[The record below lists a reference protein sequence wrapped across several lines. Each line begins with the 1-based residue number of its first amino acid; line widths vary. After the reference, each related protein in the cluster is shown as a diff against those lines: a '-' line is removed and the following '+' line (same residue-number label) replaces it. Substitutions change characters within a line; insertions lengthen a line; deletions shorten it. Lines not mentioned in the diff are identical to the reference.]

1 MGQNL
6 NVLKAEIRKCP
17 IHHIP
22 YEGICGLRDC
32 TEHGM
37 ICYQCEPDCCIK
49 TKNHPLISIEDFYE
63 TFFKKVVSMVDF
75 TKLKSIIDL
84 SKTLQKKQLELQAAE
99 FEDWER
105 QILLEKLDNFNNRIK
120 SKLNAFS
127 SKLIEKLSTIAK
139 DFKDANARI
148 QDTEPPA
155 NFTLK
160 DTDQLVDI
168 INSNKQKEFEKMI
181 TLIKRNSD
189 TEKLLSNQTDL
200 ETIIYSKALF
210 DSVENVGQ
218 KEINTSFQTK
228 LDNTFSELISTLFPE
243 KDVSFLPNC
252 FTKQPQKLKF
262 KDNLSI
268 KASKEY
274 TIESTFAVFTAQDGE
289 TYLISPSTGS
299 FVIEA
304 TNLKTNK
311 QHGVLSG
318 HTNRVYIVRHFLH
331 RNKSTDYIIST
342 SSDRSVRVWN
352 FNKMQ
357 CHIHLEK
364 CHQGAYLYSA
374 LLLFDD
380 YGDDNNYIVTSCPN
394 EFMKMFSFETGKFVR
409 DIGSPSDYT
418 YFINSW
424 CFKREFYIIN
434 ANSSNVKIYN
444 TKEPKGLYKEFK
456 TNLATWH
463 MSAFVENVQGVN
475 YLFESDGNGNVRMW
489 NIETKTIY
497 KSVHIKNCNIRGMCF
512 WNNQYILAASNDKTF
527 KIINIEKEE
536 VVSSQIHHNN
546 VVRSLQKV
554 MHPLY
559 GESLVTSGM
568 DGKIILWTIQ
578 P

>member
-6 NVLKAEIRKCP
+6 NVLKAELRKCP

-22 YEGICGLRDC
+22 YEGICSSRECND
-32 TEHGM
+32 HGM
-37 ICYQCEPDCCIK
+37 ICFQCEPECCIK
-49 TKNHPLISIEDFYE
+49 TKSHTLMSIEDFYDLV
-63 TFFKKVVSMVDF
+63 FKKVVGMVDF
-75 TKLKSIIDL
+75 TKLKSIIEL
-84 SKTLQKKQLELQAAE
+84 SRDVQKKQLELQEGE
-99 FEDWER
+99 FEEWER
-105 QILLEKLDNFNNRIK
+105 QILNDKLEQFNRRIRD
-120 SKLNAFS
+120 KLNAFS
-127 SKLIEKLSTIAK
+127 AKLIEKLSAIAK
-139 DFKDANARI
+139 DFKDANSRI
-148 QDTEPPA
+148 QGTEPPA

-160 DTDQLVDI
+160 DTEQLIDI
-168 INSNKQKEFEKMI
+168 IHSNKQKEFERMI

-189 TEKLLSNQTDL
+189 TEKLLSNQNDL
-200 ETIIYSKALF
+200 ETIIYSKSLF

-218 KEINTSFQTK
+218 KELNGSFQTK
-228 LDNTFSELISTLFPE
+228 LDNTFSQLISTLFPE
-243 KDVSFLPNC
+243 KEVSFRPNC
-252 FTKQPQKLKF
+252 FTKQPHQLKF
-262 KDNLSI
+262 KENLSI

-274 TIESTFAVFTAQDGE
+274 TIESTFAVFTAQDGD
-289 TYLISPSTGS
+289 TYLVSPSTSS
-299 FVIEA
+299 FVIEV
-304 TNLKTNK
+304 TNLKGNK
-311 QHGVLSG
+311 PHGVLSG

-364 CHQGAYLYSA
+364 CHQGSYLYSA

-380 YGDDNNYIVTSCPN
+380 FGEDNYIVTSCPN

-424 CFKREFYIIN
+424 YFKREFFIIN

-456 TNLATWH
+456 TNLSTWH
-463 MSAFVENVQGVN
+463 MSAFVENIQGVN
-475 YLFESDGNGNVRMW
+475 YLFESDGSGNVRMW

-497 KSVHIKNCNIRGMCF
+497 KSVQIKNCNIRGMCF

-527 KIINIEKEE
+527 KIINIEKEV
-536 VVSSQIHHNN
+536 VVSSQINHTN
-546 VVRSLQKV
+546 VVRSLQKL
-554 MHPLY
+554 MHPIY